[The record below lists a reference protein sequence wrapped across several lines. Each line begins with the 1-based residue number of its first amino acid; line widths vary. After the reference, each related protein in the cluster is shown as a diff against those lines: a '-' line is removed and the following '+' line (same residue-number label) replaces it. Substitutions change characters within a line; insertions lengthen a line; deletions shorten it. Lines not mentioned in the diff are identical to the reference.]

1 MLMKRLEQHKDI
13 NVNGDLAMVE
23 INNNKKDSLHS
34 TGRIQIM
41 AAQDEIE
48 PSIVLAHLKEKFPEL
63 YDDCEK
69 VVLAGKSRRE
79 QAEKLLEYFKKL
91 NGKSFS
97 DIKNSIFTQ
106 KGISGKQQNAHNNE
120 RLKRKDLM
128 KTIIKNN
135 WDFLLEEVDSIT
147 ISDTFESQKTDDK
160 WQNVWQNYVGKARK
174 DKNELFLNYIYE
186 NEEWLLPF
194 DDVLRKQNLS
204 LPCIMPCSRVTC

>member
-1 MLMKRLEQHKDI
+1 MSILVFMGLLKILQFI
-13 NVNGDLAMVE
+13 NPFY
-23 INNNKKDSLHS
+23 IF
-34 TGRIQIM
+34 I
-41 AAQDEIE
+41 
-48 PSIVLAHLKEKFPEL
+48 
-63 YDDCEK
+63 
-69 VVLAGKSRRE
+69 
-79 QAEKLLEYFKKL
+79 LL
-91 NGKSFS
+91 
-97 DIKNSIFTQ
+97 T
-106 KGISGKQQNAHNNE
+106 
-120 RLKRKDLM
+120 DLM

>member
-1 MLMKRLEQHKDI
+1 
-13 NVNGDLAMVE
+13 
-23 INNNKKDSLHS
+23 
-34 TGRIQIM
+34 M

-120 RLKRKDLM
+120 RMKRKGNIFSTD
-128 KTIIKNN
+128 KKRPYI
-135 WDFLLEEVDSIT
+135 
-147 ISDTFESQKTDDK
+147 DTQCVS
-160 WQNVWQNYVGKARK
+160 
-174 DKNELFLNYIYE
+174 
-186 NEEWLLPF
+186 
-194 DDVLRKQNLS
+194 
-204 LPCIMPCSRVTC
+204 

>member
-1 MLMKRLEQHKDI
+1 MILLFKE
-13 NVNGDLAMVE
+13 
-23 INNNKKDSLHS
+23 DSLHS

-120 RLKRKDLM
+120 RLNRKGNIFSTDKKRPY
-128 KTIIKNN
+128 I
-135 WDFLLEEVDSIT
+135 
-147 ISDTFESQKTDDK
+147 DTQCVS
-160 WQNVWQNYVGKARK
+160 
-174 DKNELFLNYIYE
+174 
-186 NEEWLLPF
+186 
-194 DDVLRKQNLS
+194 
-204 LPCIMPCSRVTC
+204 